1 MYKTILKPLIDF
13 VLVVIGLLVLLPIL
27 LILSVLIKSKLGSPV
42 LYKQERPGLQG
53 KAFLLYKF
61 RSMTDEKDE
70 RGNLL
75 PNEQRLTS
83 FGKKLRASSLDELP
97 SLLNVLKGEMSIV
110 GPRPLR
116 MRYLPL
122 FTEEQYRRHEV
133 KPGIT
138 GHAQVNGRSNINWD
152 QKFKMDVYYV
162 NNISFLLDC
171 KIILKTFS
179 NVIRKKDTSPNE
191 GFFEIPFDEY
201 VKQKRNA

>member
-171 KIILKTFS
+171 KIILKTFL
-179 NVIRKKDTSPNE
+179 NVIRKKDTSPVE
-191 GFFEIPFDEY
+191 GTFEIPFDEY